1 MEEREGRRRKGGRR
15 EDGGEGGGR
24 EDFNL
29 CSELQTTALRTHM
42 LDERLGDL
50 EVVVEGSQVEGSEA
64 IILRLVDVAA
74 GREVLQQQPHGSHV
88 PPQGSVVQRSE
99 PVVVAKGD
107 VGPTL

>member
-1 MEEREGRRRKGGRR
+1 
-15 EDGGEGGGR
+15 
-24 EDFNL
+24 
-29 CSELQTTALRTHM
+29 M

-64 IILRLVDVAA
+64 IVLRLVDVAA

-107 VGPTL
+107 VGPAL